1 MAQDNKI
8 YVTGH
13 QKPDTDCIAAAIGYA
28 FYKRAL
34 GLDAVPCRLGRV
46 NLESKYLLKKFHFSK
61 PQLLKTAKVRM
72 DEIDLDEPLSITSDT
87 SILETMEK
95 MEESG
100 RESFAVTDPD
110 GVLTGWI
117 SKTDIAKLALGDSDT
132 TRKML
137 RRTSAEYFAKAVKGK
152 VIYDD
157 PKKNISGIIGILTR
171 NEGHTLIECNPKGKI
186 VITGNEKTAM
196 LELIRQG
203 AGILILLYTKEVDPE
218 VLSLAAEKHCS
229 IILSGYNAI
238 NASRYLYLASPVSL
252 IMREKVAAF
261 SSNELAD
268 DVNKKMAATRF
279 RSYPVVDKENR
290 LIGYVSRYQI
300 MNYHNK
306 KLILV
311 DHNEFSHSVDG
322 IGSAPVLEVIDHHRV
337 ADFSTP
343 RPVDFRNEIV
353 GATSTI
359 IATIFRE
366 NMIPFSKELA
376 GLLLGGIL
384 SATVNLQAPT
394 TSPKDIETANILAAM
409 ADLRLDDFSKEM
421 FSMDTEVRDKMIAEM
436 ISHDMIFR
444 NINGM
449 RVVFGR
455 VNVSDIE
462 AYREDPLDIH
472 VRLEDYC
479 KSREL
484 DLCILAFVSALE
496 NGCILFCAGD
506 KEKWALEAYPNKPG
520 EVNSFQEGVV
530 SRSSQIIP
538 RIEYV
543 IKKYMS

>member
-13 QKPDTDCIAAAIGYA
+13 LKPDTDCIASAIGYA

-34 GLDAVPCRLGRV
+34 GLDAVACRLGRV
-46 NLESKYLLKKFHFSK
+46 NLESKYLLKRFHFSK
-61 PQLLKTAKVRM
+61 PLLLKTAKVRM

-87 SILETMEK
+87 SILETMQK
-95 MEESG
+95 MEETG
-100 RESFAVTDPD
+100 RESFAVTDRE
-110 GVLTGWI
+110 GALTGWI
-117 SKTDIAKLALGDSDT
+117 SKTDIAKLALGDTET
-132 TRKML
+132 TREML
-137 RRTSAEYFAKAVKGK
+137 QKTSAEYFAKAVNGT

-157 PKKNISGIIGILTR
+157 PERDISGIIGILTR
-171 NEGHTLIECNPKGKI
+171 NEGHTLIECDPQRKI
-186 VITGNEKTAM
+186 VITGNEKLGM

-203 AGILILLYTKEVDPE
+203 TGMLILLYTKEVDPE
-218 VLSLAAEKHCS
+218 VLSLARENHCP
-229 IILSGYNAI
+229 IIVSGYSAMNT
-238 NASRYLYLASPVSL
+238 SRYLYLASPVSL
-252 IMREKVAAF
+252 IMREKVTAF
-261 SSNELAD
+261 HSHELAD

-279 RSYPVVDKENR
+279 RSYPVVDKKNL

-311 DHNEFSHSVDG
+311 DHNEFQHSVDG
-322 IGSAPVLEVIDHHRV
+322 ISRAPVLEVIDHHRV

-366 NMIPFSKELA
+366 NMIPFSKEMA

-394 TSPKDIETANILAAM
+394 TTRRDIETANILAAV
-409 ADLRLDDFSKEM
+409 ADLRLDEFSKEM

-436 ISHDMIFR
+436 ISHDMIFED
-444 NINGM
+444 ILGI

-462 AYREDPLDIH
+462 TYREDPLDIH
-472 VRLEDYC
+472 MRLEDYC
-479 KSREL
+479 RSREL
-484 DLCILAFVSALE
+484 DICILAFVSALE

-520 EVNSFQEGVV
+520 EANSFQEGVV
-530 SRSSQIIP
+530 SRTSQIIP
-538 RIEYV
+538 TVTKV